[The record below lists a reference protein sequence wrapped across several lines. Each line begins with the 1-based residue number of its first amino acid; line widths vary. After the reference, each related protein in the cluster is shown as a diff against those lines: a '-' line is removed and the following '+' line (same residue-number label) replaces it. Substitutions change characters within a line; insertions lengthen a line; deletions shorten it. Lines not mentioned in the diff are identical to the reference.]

1 MHGSPKGCT
10 LVVLTNCYSSHVKP
24 YKYRCPRCSALTCSL
39 PCIKRHKQWAQCNG
53 LRDPTVYVKQ
63 KDLATPK
70 GIDHDYNYLTSIE
83 RELDHAEREATS
95 RGVVLAETSDRKTNK
110 KKGEASL
117 EAAFEKC
124 GAVVIK
130 APKGMSRSK
139 QNETG
144 LTKR

>member
-1 MHGSPKGCT
+1 MF
-10 LVVLTNCYSSHVKP
+10 SSHVNP

-39 PCIKRHKQWAQCNG
+39 HCIKRHKQWAQCNG
-53 LRDPTVYVKQ
+53 VRDPTVYVKQ

-83 RELDHAEREATS
+83 RQIDHAEREATS
-95 RGVVLAETSDRKTNK
+95 RGVVLEEASHTKTNK
-110 KKGEASL
+110 IKGEASL
-117 EAAFEKC
+117 EAAFENC

-139 QNETG
+139 QNETS
-144 LTKR
+144 LTKK